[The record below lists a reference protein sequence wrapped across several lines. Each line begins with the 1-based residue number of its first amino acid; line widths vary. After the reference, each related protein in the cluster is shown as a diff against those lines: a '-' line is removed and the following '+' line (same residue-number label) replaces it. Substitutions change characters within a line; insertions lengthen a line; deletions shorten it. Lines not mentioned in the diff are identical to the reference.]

1 MKLSAAR
8 GRLKFSDNT
17 TGAALMSGAA
27 LAFVLND
34 FLMKLVFAELSV
46 VQGVFVRGMM
56 VSPLLVAVC
65 FYHKQLFVR
74 LPARDRGLVFWRT
87 ALEIAI
93 TFLFLQFFF
102 AGIVKIVAGTCDGG
116 VAGGPLDPDCDC
128 RAGA

>member
-46 VQGVFVRGMM
+46 VQGVRVRPRVQCRGGR
-56 VSPLLVAVC
+56 SGRPW
-65 FYHKQLFVR
+65 VR
-74 LPARDRGLVFWRT
+74 PS
-87 ALEIAI
+87 
-93 TFLFLQFFF
+93 
-102 AGIVKIVAGTCDGG
+102 
-116 VAGGPLDPDCDC
+116 GP
-128 RAGA
+128 GWQQG